1 MRLGGVEA
9 GGTKMVFG
17 IGDETGTVLEM
28 KSVATTSPEETIPPI
43 LDYFLSQQVEAIGV
57 GSFGPIQVDPDRP
70 NYGAIL
76 NTPKTPWKG
85 FEWPRAFAQ
94 VGCPVVIET
103 DVNAAVLGEAMY
115 GAAAGLSDCVYV
127 TIGTGI
133 GGGVLAGGNLVHGLL
148 HPEIGHMLVRRNP
161 QDSFAGGCPYHRDC
175 LEGLAS
181 GPAVELRWGSKG
193 SALEADH
200 PAWDMEADYLAQMV
214 VNLTLVLSTKRVIL
228 GGGVMHQAQL
238 YDKVR
243 DRVREYL
250 AGYIELPSSAN
261 TNSSVN
267 ASLNG
272 NALPKQHSPEKPSDA
287 FIVPPGLGDLSGL
300 VGALALA
307 ARSRIKPPH

>member
-1 MRLGGVEA
+1 MRLGGIEA

-28 KSVATTSPEETIPPI
+28 RSVATTIPEETIPAI
-43 LDYFLSQQVEAIGV
+43 VDYFRAQQVDAIGV
-57 GSFGPIQVDPDRP
+57 GSFGPVQVDPDRP
-70 NYGAIL
+70 NYGSIL
-76 NTPKTPWKG
+76 NTPKTAWKG
-85 FEWPRAFAQ
+85 FEWPQAFAQ
-94 VGCPVVIET
+94 VGCPVVIDT

-133 GGGVLAGGNLVHGLL
+133 GGGVFTGGNLVHGLL
-148 HPEIGHMLVRRNP
+148 HPEIGHMLVRRHP
-161 QDSFAGGCPYHRDC
+161 RDSFAGACSYHRDC

-181 GPAVELRWGSKG
+181 GPAIELRWGSKG
-193 SALEADH
+193 GALEADH
-200 PAWDMEADYLAQMV
+200 PAWDIEADYLAQMV

-243 DRVREYL
+243 DRAREYL
-250 AGYIELPSSAN
+250 AGYIEVPGLAN
-261 TNSSVN
+261 PTATFNDPF
-267 ASLNG
+267 NG
-272 NALPKQHSPEKPSDA
+272 TTSPEENRSEEKSES

-300 VGALALA
+300 IGALALA
-307 ARSRIKPPH
+307 AQSRLEA